1 MEGPPLKLEKV
12 TKAYGREKAVDEVTL
27 DLAAGERLALLGHN
41 GAGKTTL
48 LKLALGLTR
57 ADGGA
62 VTTLGCAPGSRGW
75 TAAKRSIGFLP
86 ESVAFLGSMTGLE
99 TIRFYGRL
107 KGAPKSACEE
117 ALAHVGLAGV
127 AGKRVK
133 TYSKGM
139 RQRLGFAQAILGAP
153 RLLILDE
160 PTGGLDPESRHDF
173 HATLRALAGR
183 GTAII
188 LSSHVLTEV
197 EAGTDRVAIMRRGPP
212 RRLRHGGR
220 AQARGRPRGHHSRG
234 RAPRRWRPP
243 RERPRRQRGDT
254 DQRSRR
260 RAPLLSR
267 REAGADP
274 THSRRGRRGRGHRD
288 RPPRPRCGLR
298 ALRRFRAGGR
308 AVTAVAAI
316 AGREVLAGIRNR
328 WMLAAS
334 LLLGL
339 LALTLAF
346 IGSSPVGAVAASP
359 LAITVV
365 SLSSLSVFLVPLIG
379 LLVSYDTLVGEI
391 ERGTMPLL
399 MTHPVTRWRIVVGKF
414 AGQVAI
420 LAVAT
425 VAGFGVAALITGLG
439 GGGDAEAWGAFGVMV
454 GGSILLGA
462 AFIALGTLFS
472 AVVAE
477 RGTAAGVS
485 AAAWLVFV
493 VLFDMALLAILVADE
508 GQVVSGDLFRVFLL
522 LNPTDVYRMLT
533 LSGSETVGALSGMA
547 GVSAEAAFG
556 HALLLPVMLL
566 WIAVPLGLAGL
577 LFGRKEL

>member
-1 MEGPPLKLEKV
+1 M
-12 TKAYGREKAVDEVTL
+12 
-27 DLAAGERLALLGHN
+27 
-41 GAGKTTL
+41 
-48 LKLALGLTR
+48 
-57 ADGGA
+57 
-62 VTTLGCAPGSRGW
+62 
-75 TAAKRSIGFLP
+75 
-86 ESVAFLGSMTGLE
+86 
-99 TIRFYGRL
+99 
-107 KGAPKSACEE
+107 
-117 ALAHVGLAGV
+117 
-127 AGKRVK
+127 
-133 TYSKGM
+133 
-139 RQRLGFAQAILGAP
+139 
-153 RLLILDE
+153 
-160 PTGGLDPESRHDF
+160 
-173 HATLRALAGR
+173 
-183 GTAII
+183 
-188 LSSHVLTEV
+188 
-197 EAGTDRVAIMRRGPP
+197 
-212 RRLRHGGR
+212 
-220 AQARGRPRGHHSRG
+220 
-234 RAPRRWRPP
+234 
-243 RERPRRQRGDT
+243 
-254 DQRSRR
+254 
-260 RAPLLSR
+260 
-267 REAGADP
+267 
-274 THSRRGRRGRGHRD
+274 
-288 RPPRPRCGLR
+288 
-298 ALRRFRAGGR
+298 
-308 AVTAVAAI
+308 TAVAAI
-316 AGREVLAGIRNR
+316 AGHEVLAGIRNR

-334 LLLGL
+334 LLLGV

-346 IGSSPVGAVAASP
+346 VGSAPGGAVAASP

-399 MTHPVTRWRIVVGKF
+399 MTHPVTRWRIVLGKF

-425 VAGFGVAALITGLG
+425 VVGFGVAALVTGLG
-439 GGGDAEAWGAFGVMV
+439 DGGDAEAWGAFGVMV
-454 GGSILLGA
+454 AASILLGA

-508 GQVVSGDLFRVFLL
+508 GQVVSGELFRVLLL

-556 HALLLPVMLL
+556 PALLLPVMAL

>member
-1 MEGPPLKLEKV
+1 M
-12 TKAYGREKAVDEVTL
+12 
-27 DLAAGERLALLGHN
+27 
-41 GAGKTTL
+41 
-48 LKLALGLTR
+48 
-57 ADGGA
+57 
-62 VTTLGCAPGSRGW
+62 
-75 TAAKRSIGFLP
+75 
-86 ESVAFLGSMTGLE
+86 
-99 TIRFYGRL
+99 
-107 KGAPKSACEE
+107 
-117 ALAHVGLAGV
+117 
-127 AGKRVK
+127 
-133 TYSKGM
+133 
-139 RQRLGFAQAILGAP
+139 
-153 RLLILDE
+153 
-160 PTGGLDPESRHDF
+160 
-173 HATLRALAGR
+173 
-183 GTAII
+183 
-188 LSSHVLTEV
+188 
-197 EAGTDRVAIMRRGPP
+197 
-212 RRLRHGGR
+212 
-220 AQARGRPRGHHSRG
+220 
-234 RAPRRWRPP
+234 
-243 RERPRRQRGDT
+243 
-254 DQRSRR
+254 
-260 RAPLLSR
+260 
-267 REAGADP
+267 
-274 THSRRGRRGRGHRD
+274 
-288 RPPRPRCGLR
+288 
-298 ALRRFRAGGR
+298 
-308 AVTAVAAI
+308 TAVAAI

-346 IGSSPVGAVAASP
+346 IGSSPVGVVAASP

-399 MTHPVTRWRIVVGKF
+399 MTHPVTRCRIVLGKF

-425 VAGFGVAALITGLG
+425 VTGFGVAALITGLG
-439 GGGDAEAWGAFGVMV
+439 EGGDAEAWSAFGVMV
-454 GGSILLGA
+454 GSSILLGA

-477 RGTAAGVS
+477 RGTAAGIS
-485 AAAWLVFV
+485 TAAWLVFV

-508 GQVVSGDLFRVFLL
+508 GQVVSGDLFRVLLL

-556 HALLLPVMLL
+556 HALLLPVMVL

>member
-1 MEGPPLKLEKV
+1 M
-12 TKAYGREKAVDEVTL
+12 T
-27 DLAAGERLALLGHN
+27 
-41 GAGKTTL
+41 
-48 LKLALGLTR
+48 
-57 ADGGA
+57 A
-62 VTTLGCAPGSRGW
+62 VT
-75 TAAKRSIGFLP
+75 
-86 ESVAFLGSMTGLE
+86 
-99 TIRFYGRL
+99 
-107 KGAPKSACEE
+107 
-117 ALAHVGLAGV
+117 
-127 AGKRVK
+127 
-133 TYSKGM
+133 
-139 RQRLGFAQAILGAP
+139 
-153 RLLILDE
+153 
-160 PTGGLDPESRHDF
+160 
-173 HATLRALAGR
+173 
-183 GTAII
+183 
-188 LSSHVLTEV
+188 
-197 EAGTDRVAIMRRGPP
+197 
-212 RRLRHGGR
+212 
-220 AQARGRPRGHHSRG
+220 
-234 RAPRRWRPP
+234 
-243 RERPRRQRGDT
+243 
-254 DQRSRR
+254 
-260 RAPLLSR
+260 
-267 REAGADP
+267 
-274 THSRRGRRGRGHRD
+274 
-288 RPPRPRCGLR
+288 
-298 ALRRFRAGGR
+298 
-308 AVTAVAAI
+308 AI

-334 LLLGL
+334 LLLGV

-346 IGSSPVGAVAASP
+346 VGSAPGGAVAASP

-399 MTHPVTRWRIVVGKF
+399 MTHPVTRWRIVLGKF

-425 VAGFGVAALITGLG
+425 VVGFGVAALVTGLG
-439 GGGDAEAWGAFGVMV
+439 DGGDAEAWGAFGVMV
-454 GGSILLGA
+454 GSSILLGA

-493 VLFDMALLAILVADE
+493 VLFDMALLAVLVADE
-508 GQVVSGDLFRVFLL
+508 GQVVSGELFRVLLL

-556 HALLLPVMLL
+556 HALLLPVMAL

>member
-1 MEGPPLKLEKV
+1 M
-12 TKAYGREKAVDEVTL
+12 
-27 DLAAGERLALLGHN
+27 
-41 GAGKTTL
+41 
-48 LKLALGLTR
+48 
-57 ADGGA
+57 
-62 VTTLGCAPGSRGW
+62 
-75 TAAKRSIGFLP
+75 
-86 ESVAFLGSMTGLE
+86 
-99 TIRFYGRL
+99 
-107 KGAPKSACEE
+107 
-117 ALAHVGLAGV
+117 
-127 AGKRVK
+127 
-133 TYSKGM
+133 
-139 RQRLGFAQAILGAP
+139 
-153 RLLILDE
+153 
-160 PTGGLDPESRHDF
+160 
-173 HATLRALAGR
+173 
-183 GTAII
+183 
-188 LSSHVLTEV
+188 
-197 EAGTDRVAIMRRGPP
+197 
-212 RRLRHGGR
+212 
-220 AQARGRPRGHHSRG
+220 
-234 RAPRRWRPP
+234 
-243 RERPRRQRGDT
+243 
-254 DQRSRR
+254 
-260 RAPLLSR
+260 
-267 REAGADP
+267 
-274 THSRRGRRGRGHRD
+274 
-288 RPPRPRCGLR
+288 
-298 ALRRFRAGGR
+298 
-308 AVTAVAAI
+308 TAVAAI
-316 AGREVLAGIRNR
+316 AGREVLAGVRNR

-334 LLLGL
+334 LLLGV

-346 IGSSPVGAVAASP
+346 VGSAPGGTVAASP

-399 MTHPVTRWRIVVGKF
+399 MTHPVTRSRIVLGKF

-425 VAGFGVAALITGLG
+425 VVGFGVAALVTGLG
-439 GGGDAEAWGAFGVMV
+439 DGGDAEAWGAFGVMV

-485 AAAWLVFV
+485 AAAWLIFV

-508 GQVVSGDLFRVFLL
+508 GQVVSGDLFRVLLL

-556 HALLLPVMLL
+556 HAILLAAMVL